1 MDILLACVRAVGSFD
16 VMAARG
22 PGWSAGLDQDKKFSF

>member
-22 PGWSAGLDQDKKFSF
+22 PGWSAGSDQDKKLCF